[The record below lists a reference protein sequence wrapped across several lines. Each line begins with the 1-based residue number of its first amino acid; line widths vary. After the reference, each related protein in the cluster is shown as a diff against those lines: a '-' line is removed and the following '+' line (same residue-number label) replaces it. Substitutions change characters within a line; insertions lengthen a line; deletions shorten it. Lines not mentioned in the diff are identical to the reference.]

1 MIYNLKYTGEQFR
14 FKDKVKNAINNKW
27 IVKLDRVSEKRSN
40 LLNNALHLWFQN
52 IAIELNNAG
61 LYYTSTLFNTKVQ
74 ISWTKHT
81 VKYDIYHVIMFDMFK
96 KTSTAD
102 LSNKEACEIIDEIF
116 RVLGEAGLET
126 PEFPNHFWQHY
137 GVKE

>member
-1 MIYNLKYTGEQFR
+1 MIYNLKYPSERFR
-14 FKDKVKNAINNKW
+14 FKDKVKNALNNKW
-27 IVKLDRVSEKRSN
+27 IVKLDKVSEKRSN

-52 IAIELNNAG
+52 IAIELNSAG
-61 LYYTSTLFNTKVQ
+61 LYYTSKLFDTKVQ

-81 VKYDIYHVIMFDMFK
+81 VKYDIYHVIMYDMFK
-96 KTSTAD
+96 ITSTAD
-102 LSNKEACEIIDEIF
+102 LTNKEACEIIDEIF

-137 GVKE
+137 GAKE

>member
-1 MIYNLKYTGEQFR
+1 MIYTLKYPSEKFR
-14 FKDKVKNAINNKW
+14 FNDKVKNFLNNKW
-27 IVKLDRVSEKRSN
+27 IVKLDKVSEKRSN

-61 LYYTSTLFNTKVQ
+61 LYYTSKLFNTKVQ

-81 VKYDIYHVIMFDMFK
+81 VKYDIYHVIMYDMFK

-102 LSNKEACEIIDEIF
+102 LTNKEACEIIDEIF
-116 RVLGEAGLET
+116 RVLGEAGLEV

-137 GVKE
+137 ERS